1 MADRIEWVTEQDR
14 LVALA
19 ADWERLARAR
29 DPTPF
34 ARHAWFMCWW
44 KAYGAGRGL
53 CVCAVWREG
62 VLVGVLPLTRV
73 GGRLS
78 GPHVNV
84 PFFRPVASDRSALAA
99 LAQAAADAARD
110 ELVVPSL
117 PADDPAV
124 GELMDAARGRV
135 VLREPVHVSPIVDTG
150 GDFDEFRELS
160 RSRWGYPLERLRRK
174 IRREH
179 NARFLLVDRPEDFH
193 ETLRRGF
200 EVESSGWK
208 AKAGTGILSTRENEL
223 FWRSVA
229 EAFDRTGETRL
240 SRITLDGRVS
250 AFDLSLLVNR
260 RLYLLRTGYD
270 ERFGKLRPG
279 LVLRLSVIERCFELR
294 LAAHELL
301 GDRTAWKAMFAT
313 GERSHV
319 RVRAYA
325 RRPVPLGRYAY
336 RLARPRLVSA
346 YRDTRGALGLGS

>member
-1 MADRIEWVTEQDR
+1 MADRIEWVTGEDR
-14 LVALA
+14 LAALA
-19 ADWERLARAR
+19 ADWERLAHER

-34 ARHAWFMCWW
+34 ARHAWFTCWW
-44 KAYGAGRGL
+44 KAYGAGRRL
-53 CVCAVWREG
+53 CVCLVWREG
-62 VLVGVLPLTRV
+62 VLVGVLPLTRL
-73 GGRLS
+73 GGRLA
-78 GPHVNV
+78 GPHVNA
-84 PFFRPVASDRSALAA
+84 PLFRPVASDRSALKA
-99 LAQAAADAARD
+99 LAQAAVDGARD

-124 GELMDAARGRV
+124 GELTAAARGRLI
-135 VLREPVHVSPIVDTG
+135 LREPVHVSPIVDTG
-150 GDFDEFRELS
+150 GDFDEFRELT

-174 IRREH
+174 ISREH
-179 NARFLLVDRPEDFH
+179 DARFLLVDRPEDFH
-193 ETLRRGF
+193 ETLRSGF

-240 SRITLDGRVS
+240 SSITLDGRVS
-250 AFDLSLLVNR
+250 AFDLALLVNG
-260 RLYLLRTGYD
+260 RLYLLKTGYD

-279 LVLRLSVIERCFELR
+279 LVLRLAVIERCFELK

-301 GDRTAWKAMFAT
+301 GDRAGWKAMFAT

-325 RRPVPLGRYAY
+325 RRPVPAGRYAY

-346 YRDTRGALGLGS
+346 YRETRGALGPGS